1 MMRLM
6 FDGWFQCRLAT
17 DPDPADEPRGVS
29 GYMRALPG
37 EPDLDRVIRLQPPF
51 FRRSHTPQIGVFV
64 REVRKDRG
72 RIREHPLVGAEVELL
87 GEPIF
92 KGENGIVAE
101 DGKEP
106 IVPFVVRVKGG
117 NLALTR
123 RPSNSPEYEEFPYEG
138 LQPAGIVIAPG
149 LVADA
154 TSVFDV
160 RRHLDER
167 IATLE
172 EDKDNE
178 RDPTLLDNIG
188 RRIDFLKSPFALRAY
203 DFIAPY
209 LVTLGGDGWIEDPE
223 GRLPDG
229 VDVDKP
235 WTIDFWMGGW
245 DPDAACGFMRG
256 YLAIPLRSR
265 SGFEKERLLP

>member
-1 MMRLM
+1 LMLLM

-51 FRRSHTPQIGVFV
+51 FRRSHTPEIGVSV
-64 REVRKDRG
+64 REVRNDRG
-72 RIREHPLVGAEVELL
+72 EVGGHPLVGAEVELL
-87 GEPIF
+87 GKAIF

-106 IVPFVVRVKGG
+106 IVPFVVRVKSG

-123 RPSNSPEYEEFPYEG
+123 RPRKSPEYDEFPYEG
-138 LQPAGIVIAPG
+138 LQPAGIVLAPG

-154 TSVFDV
+154 TGVFDA
-160 RRHLDER
+160 RRYLNER
-167 IATLE
+167 IAALE
-172 EDKDNE
+172 QGKMVEE
-178 RDPTLLDNIG
+178 DPTLCDNME
-188 RRIDFLKSPFALRAY
+188 RRIEFLKSPTALRASN
-203 DFIAPY
+203 FIAPY
-209 LVTLGGDGWIEDPE
+209 FVNLGGDGWVEDPE

-229 VDVDKP
+229 VDMDQP

-256 YLAIPLRSR
+256 YLAIP
-265 SGFEKERLLP
+265 EK